1 VFTPLE
7 WIAFIIIV
15 AGIIK
20 IITLLV
26 NPSAWMNFAKSV
38 YKNPQVVKVV
48 ALILTLIIFYYLYSA
63 GITIV
68 EILAV
73 TAFIASLLMIALADE
88 VDYFLK
94 KYQTMVKKGNLWKTY
109 WLYGLLWIVIML
121 WGLKELFL

>member
-1 VFTPLE
+1 MFTPLE